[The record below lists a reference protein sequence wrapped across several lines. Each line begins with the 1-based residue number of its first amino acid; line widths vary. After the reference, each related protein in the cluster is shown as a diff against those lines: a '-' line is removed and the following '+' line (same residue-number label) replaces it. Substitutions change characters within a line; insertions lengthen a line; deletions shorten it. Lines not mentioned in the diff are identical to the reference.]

1 MFTLVVNGVR
11 YSMLIGIIATAIACV
26 LGTIVGGVAGFFGG
40 RIDSLL
46 MRIVDALLA
55 LPILFLILVFTRFLG
70 SGSWVSVTLIFGL
83 FGWLGISRLVRS
95 LFLTLREEDYIDAAR
110 AAGVSSTRI
119 IFRHLLPNSMSPI
132 IVASTLSVAAVIIG
146 EAFVSYLGYRRWP
159 RHPDAGQLLG
169 GSLQFISVGNWWW
182 AFFPG
187 VAIVIIVLGINF
199 MGDGLQTPSIR
210 GRRYE
215 RDHRAR
221 SSHRRRAA
229 RTGVG
234 DVLLDVR
241 DLRTHFKVMDGTVKA
256 VDGVSFT
263 VRRGGRLAIVGES
276 GSRQERDRALDHA
289 AHRQPAGRDRRRA
302 RSCST
307 ARPAQADERPDP
319 QDPRREIAMVFQE
332 PMTSLNPVFTIGDQ
346 ITEAVLLHQEV
357 DKAGAARGR
366 AAGPGGRRHA
376 RTPSAASTQYP
387 HQLSGGMRQRV
398 MIAMALACNPKL
410 LIADEPT
417 TALDVTIQRQI
428 LELSRASRSG
438 RARRCC

>member
-1 MFTLVVNGVR
+1 LTVNTSVPITIPAEIEEISPSSPDSPDYDVQLESLSQWQLAWRRFKKHRMAVLGSAMFITMVLLGVIGPVIVPYDYLNIPAPDQIVYQGRPPSLSPFRPFGETGGLQRDVFTLVVNGVR

-146 EAFVSYLGYRRWP
+146 EAFVSYLGYGVGLDTP
-159 RHPDAGQLLG
+159 TLGNVLG

-187 VAIVIIVLGINF
+187 AAIVIIVLGINF
-199 MGDGLQTPSIR
+199 MGDGLQ
-210 GRRYE
+210 
-215 RDHRAR
+215 D
-221 SSHRRRAA
+221 
-229 RTGVG
+229 
-234 DVLLDVR
+234 
-241 DLRTHFKVMDGTVKA
+241 
-256 VDGVSFT
+256 
-263 VRRGGRLAIVGES
+263 
-276 GSRQERDRALDHA
+276 ALD
-289 AHRQPAGRDRRRA
+289 PRA
-302 RSCST
+302 K
-307 ARPAQADERPDP
+307 
-319 QDPRREIAMVFQE
+319 I
-332 PMTSLNPVFTIGDQ
+332 
-346 ITEAVLLHQEV
+346 
-357 DKAGAARGR
+357 
-366 AAGPGGRRHA
+366 
-376 RTPSAASTQYP
+376 
-387 HQLSGGMRQRV
+387 
-398 MIAMALACNPKL
+398 
-410 LIADEPT
+410 
-417 TALDVTIQRQI
+417 
-428 LELSRASRSG
+428 
-438 RARRCC
+438 